1 MTAQELQILS
11 INQLLE
17 LREIVDAEIR
27 RKKEVERDEALKELN
42 EAWKK
47 FREICPH
54 NTSWITVSCEACGQP
69 IDVDLYDTIDICGFN

>member
-17 LREIVDAEIR
+17 LREMVDAEIR
-27 RKKEVERDEALKELN
+27 RKKEVERHEALKELR

-47 FREICPH
+47 FRRVCP
-54 NTSWITVSCEACGQP
+54 NETNWKTFECEACGQP
-69 IDVDLYDTIDICGFN
+69 VDVDLYDAIDACMFK

>member
-27 RKKEVERDEALKELN
+27 RKKEAERNKAFKELN

-47 FREICPH
+47 FRRTCP
-54 NTSWITVSCEACGQP
+54 NETRWLTYQCDDCDCG
-69 IDVDLYDTIDICGFN
+69 IDIDLYDAIDQYGFK

>member
-1 MTAQELQILS
+1 MTMQELEILS
-11 INQLLE
+11 VKQLLE

-27 RKKEVERDEALKELN
+27 RKKEAERNEALKELK

-47 FREICPH
+47 FRKDCP
-54 NTSWITVSCEACGQP
+54 NDTSWITVSCEACGQP